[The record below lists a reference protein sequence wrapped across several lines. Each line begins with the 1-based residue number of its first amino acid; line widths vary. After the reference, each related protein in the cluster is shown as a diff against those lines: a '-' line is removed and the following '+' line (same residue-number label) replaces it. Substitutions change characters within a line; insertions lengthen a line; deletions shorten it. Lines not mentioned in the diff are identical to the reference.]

1 MDSKPSDNHGLAWKD
16 SLPQIKPEVVWVVG
30 GVKPAFLRK

>member
-16 SLPQIKPEVVWVVG
+16 SLPQIKPEVV
-30 GVKPAFLRK
+30 